1 MADLNNTV
9 VKGRL
14 SVLGTLQTSSFSASG
29 NITAAKLVTAGGT
42 ASQVVLGDGT
52 LAALNATVQSVAAS
66 TPTSEAGRTYYI
78 QKDSNGRLVVNV
90 PWVVSGTAGTITATA
105 TDGIFDLTLTGGNMA
120 VSTSLSPYTSQQSK
134 LSFDTTATNPTRTD
148 RLNLNGYLYATK
160 LYSGGTEVSVAG
172 HTHNYST
179 TDNKVTQTVTTSGN
193 TSKRPVLLGMS
204 YSDAAT
210 PSFSATTD
218 GCYASHNIYVAPS
231 TGYLYAPKLYS
242 GGTEVSVAGH
252 THNYIPKNWEQI
264 TLNVQTDQSDYDN
277 GVYYIES
284 PSFRTRS
291 SSGSYT
297 LSSGASG
304 QVMMSNGSTSY
315 WGYIGGGTG
324 ASGNVL
330 LTNGVTPYWGDI
342 GLATDDTTYTYDS
355 GSASLSIYTSDATGT
370 GVTAG
375 SYTAPDI
382 TIDSKGR
389 VTAISSNT
397 LGTAASKNYSDST
410 SSSAL
415 SSSGTNLVTERD
427 VYYGIPKI
435 NNNNTYSRSTTIYAP
450 TEGGAKG
457 TVLTGNGN
465 AAPIWVSAGTSG
477 QVLTSNGAAAPSW
490 KNIPSQSV
498 SDSDIV
504 SAVDGSTI
512 EPYQVNASYIYQDA
526 STGVFESDGT
536 ARFNGNVYI
545 DGTLLSTYIREI
557 AGCLIENTPIM
568 MSDGTTKNIQD
579 VSIGDEVLSY
589 NLKENKLTTSVVL
602 HKTST
607 AHSLHY
613 NAFFFEDGTILKLDW
628 SHDFYNATKKTW
640 VSANDELDLDDEMI
654 KSDGTRV
661 KFIGKKFAPDRKGQF
676 HKFYNLITSDCCY
689 FANGLLMANNPE
701 EVIKWAYFHDSEILN
716 DTLKDVIHSINICVD
731 SEAELA
737 NDDEK
742 EMLHYLR
749 NMQTIRK
756 HKGEIDDLKQKLN
769 DTDYIAIKK
778 SEGYEVNEFILENR
792 VKWRDRINEIE
803 VIVEKLVEENYNLI
817 RSQNDYADKID
828 LSEFDRRSINFFETN
843 NKLNS
848 ILDLFKEHFL
858 QQNKED

>member
-52 LAALNATVQSVAAS
+52 LAALNATVQSVAAN
-66 TPTSEAGRTYYI
+66 TPTADAGRTYYI

-120 VSTSLSPYTSQQSK
+120 VSTSLSPYTSQQTDK
-134 LSFDTTATNPTRTD
+134 LSFDTSATNPTRTD

-172 HTHNYST
+172 HTHSYST
-179 TDNKVTQTVTTSGN
+179 TDNKVTQTVTSSSN
-193 TSKRPVLLGMS
+193 TSKRPILLGMS
-204 YSDAAT
+204 YSDAT
-210 PSFSATTD
+210 PPSFATKTD

-231 TGYLYAPKLYS
+231 TGYLYATKLYS
-242 GGTEVSVAGH
+242 GGTEVSVSGH
-252 THNYIPKNWEQI
+252 THDYIPKNWEQI
-264 TLNVQTDQSDYDN
+264 TFDVQTNRSDFDA

-291 SSGSYT
+291 SSGSFT

-304 QVMMSNGSTSY
+304 QVMMSDGSTSY

-330 LTNGVTPYWGDI
+330 LTNGTTPYWGDI

-375 SYTAPDI
+375 TYYMADI

-389 VTAISSNT
+389 ITSASTGVAALGSTTKPLYTSAAGTFAECSTYAGGTKVKLNNSNKGGSS
-397 LGTAASKNYSDST
+397 
-410 SSSAL
+410 
-415 SSSGTNLVTERD
+415 
-427 VYYGIPKI
+427 I
-435 NNNNTYSRSTTIYAP
+435 TIYAP
-450 TEGGAKG
+450 TAGGGKG
-457 TVLTGNGN
+457 TVLIGNGTTS
-465 AAPIWVSAGTSG
+465 APTWLSAGTSG
-477 QVLTSNGAAAPSW
+477 QVLTSNGTAAPSW
-490 KNIPSQSV
+490 QAIPSQSV
-498 SDSDIV
+498 SDSDII
-504 SAVDGSTI
+504 SAIDGSTI

-526 STGVFESDGT
+526 TTGVFESDGT

-602 HKTST
+602 NKTST

-613 NAFFFEDGTILKLDW
+613 NAFFFDDGTILKLDW

-716 DTLKDVIHSINICVD
+716 NTLKDVIHSINICVD

-792 VKWRDRINEIE
+792 VKWRNRINEIE
-803 VIVEKLVEENYNLI
+803 VIVEELVEENYNLI
-817 RSQNDYADKID
+817 RSQNDYAEKID

-843 NKLNS
+843 NKLNCV
-848 ILDLFKEHFL
+848 LDLFKEHFL
-858 QQNKED
+858 KGK